1 MGQQFPPHSSEA
13 EMSVLGAVLLD
24 NDSYH
29 KLDLQPDDFY
39 VTSHR
44 VLFAALQTLINS
56 GTGADLVTL
65 SEELRKRG
73 HLDKCGGATYLAQL
87 VDYVPTAAN
96 INYYATIVNT
106 KSKARQVMSAA
117 KTILVDAEQSTD
129 PDILIAEAFGI
140 FQSIGQSNGGKV
152 WMSVADQAHEYEAY
166 IQTADN
172 TRFTTGYPEFDCLIR
187 GVAPG
192 EVMMIVGYSG
202 TYKSAFLHNILLN
215 SCMRTRKKSLFFS
228 MEMPATLVYQ
238 RTVQIALE
246 QNTYS
251 IESGYAGLKG
261 GDQYHVTTLQELERI
276 GANHLITSPRP
287 ALTIEQVEHYTRLA
301 RAEHGEIGVVG
312 IDYLGLMAAEGT
324 KNEYER
330 VSYCAEQSKNM
341 AKRLNLPVLILAQTN
356 RSSAINGDMET
367 WSAKGSGA
375 VEASADYMVGIQR
388 NDNNEL
394 LIKLMKNRNGIAD
407 LRLIAELDAQYLKF
421 RSLKPYNEFAEKNVV
436 RGLARMREEKKEE
449 IPDYHPFR

>member
-1 MGQQFPPHSSEA
+1 MAQQLPPHSVEA
-13 EMSVLGAVLLD
+13 EMSVIGAVLLD

-39 VTSHR
+39 SAKHR
-44 VLFAALQTLINS
+44 FLFASLQRLINS

-65 SEELRKRG
+65 SEELRKSG
-73 HLDKCGGATYLAQL
+73 HLEKCGGALYLAEL

-96 INYYATIVNT
+96 INYYANIVNT
-106 KSKARQVMSAA
+106 KSKARQVISAA
-117 KTILVDAEQSTD
+117 KTILVGAEQSTE
-129 PDILIAEAFGI
+129 PDVLIAEAFGLL
-140 FQSIGQSNGGKV
+140 QSIGQSNGSKV
-152 WMSVADQAHEYEAY
+152 WMSVADQAKEYEAY
-166 IQTADN
+166 IQTADD
-172 TRFTTGYPEFDCLIR
+172 TRFTTGYPKFDCLIR

-192 EVMMIVGYSG
+192 EVMMIIGYSG
-202 TYKSAFLHNILLN
+202 TFKSAFLHNILLN
-215 SCMRTRKKSLFFS
+215 SCMRTKKKSLFFS

-246 QNTYS
+246 QNTYF
-251 IESGYAGLKG
+251 IESGYAGKKDADG
-261 GDQYHVTTLQELERI
+261 YREKTLQELERI

-341 AKRLNLPVLILAQTN
+341 AKRLNLPVLILAQSN
-356 RSSAINGDMET
+356 RSSVINGEMET

-375 VEASADYMVGIQR
+375 VEASADYMVGIR
-388 NDNNEL
+388 NNDDKEL
-394 LIKLMKNRNGIAD
+394 LVKLMKNRNGVAD
-407 LRLIAELDAQYLKF
+407 VPFVAEIEAKYLKF
-421 RSLKPYNEFAEKNVV
+421 RSLKPYNEFAEKNVA
-436 RGLARMREEKKEE
+436 RGMARMREEKKQE
-449 IPDYHPFR
+449 IPCFDPFK

>member
-1 MGQQFPPHSSEA
+1 MAQPLPPHSIEA
-13 EMSVLGAVLLD
+13 EMSVIGAVLLD

-39 VTSHR
+39 QTRHR
-44 VLFAALQTLINS
+44 YLFAALQRLINS
-56 GTGADLVTL
+56 GSGADLVTL
-65 SEELRKRG
+65 SEELREQG
-73 HLDKCGGATYLAQL
+73 HLEKCGGTTYLAVL

-96 INYYATIVNT
+96 ITYYANLVSTR
-106 KSKARQVMSAA
+106 SKARQVMSAA
-117 KTILVDAEQSTD
+117 KTILVDAEQSSD
-129 PDILIAEAFGI
+129 PDVLIAEAFRLL
-140 FQSIGQSNGGKV
+140 QAIGQSNGGKV
-152 WMSVADQAHEYEAY
+152 WMSIADQAQEYGNY
-166 IQTADN
+166 IQTADE
-172 TRFTTGYPEFDCLIR
+172 TRFTTGYPKFDCLIR

-202 TYKSAFLHNILLN
+202 TYKSAFLHNVLLN

-246 QNTYS
+246 RHTYA
-251 IESGYAGLKG
+251 IESGYAGFKG
-261 GDQYHVTTLQELERI
+261 GNEYHEKTQQELEHI

-356 RSSAINGDMET
+356 RSSVINGEMET

-375 VEASADYMVGIQR
+375 VEASADYMVGIR
-388 NDNNEL
+388 NNDEKEL
-394 LIKLMKNRNGIAD
+394 IVKLMKNRNGVAD
-407 LRLIAELDAQYLKF
+407 VPFIAELDAQYLKF
-421 RSLKPYNEFAEKNVV
+421 RSLKPHNEFAEKNVN
-436 RGLARMREEKKEE
+436 RGLARMREDKKKE
-449 IPDYHPFR
+449 IPAVDPF